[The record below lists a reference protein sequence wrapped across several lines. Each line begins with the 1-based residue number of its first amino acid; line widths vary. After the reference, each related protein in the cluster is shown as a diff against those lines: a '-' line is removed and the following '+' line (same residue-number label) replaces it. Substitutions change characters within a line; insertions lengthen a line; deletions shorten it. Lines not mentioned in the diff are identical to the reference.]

1 MFYNENIPYP
11 RTKTHENGSLCSD
24 DEKVVAYIT
33 KAEKRP
39 LGLESDVDSTLAIL
53 VNNSTSTTTE
63 NDKSCKL
70 MVSLVFQ
77 MALTR
82 TSTDPLHKRSS
93 TILFSDF

>member
-1 MFYNENIPYP
+1 MFYNENNSYP
-11 RTKTHENGSLCSD
+11 RTKTHGNASLCSD

-53 VNNSTSTTTE
+53 VNNSTST
-63 NDKSCKL
+63 NDKTCKL

-93 TILFSDF
+93 EISFSDF

>member
-1 MFYNENIPYP
+1 MIFSHW
-11 RTKTHENGSLCSD
+11 TKTRENASLCSD

-53 VNNSTSTTTE
+53 VNNSTSTTTA
-63 NDKSCKL
+63 NDKTCKL